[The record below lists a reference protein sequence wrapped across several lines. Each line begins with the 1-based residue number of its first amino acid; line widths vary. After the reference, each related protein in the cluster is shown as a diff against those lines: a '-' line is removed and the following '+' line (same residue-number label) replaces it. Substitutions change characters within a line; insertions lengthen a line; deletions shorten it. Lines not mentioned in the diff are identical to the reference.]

1 MSKIL
6 KSFGMAALLVAL
18 LAGTGM
24 AADNAAMT
32 ITGDVQ
38 ASVEVTVSPSSINPW
53 TLSVGTNT
61 YTRGFR
67 KT

>member
-38 ASVEVTVSPSSINPW
+38 ASVEVTVSPSSEDFEKPNQWLGLYTIN
-53 TLSVGTNT
+53 TI
-61 YTRGFR
+61 F
-67 KT
+67 